1 MANPYLRVA
10 VVAHLVVFS
19 AIGVVDFYSDFA
31 ADVCYQII
39 GITLALFR
47 FVQPDSSWLPELLN
61 FRIATR
67 VLRPYSL
74 WFVVQSRLLTD
85 GLLHPKTLFGLA
97 NTMHDT
103 TLVVVGLFIL
113 FRLARLDLARAVY
126 RESWF
131 VMACMRLVISLQQAD
146 PVATASCVLEIVA
159 TNCLLFVLIT
169 GGRVVPA
176 RVVGVLGA
184 CVGCQKLW
192 YLTN

>member
-1 MANPYLRVA
+1 MRRSVGPNQT
-10 VVAHLVVFS
+10 VVLDRGRSTTVVVHL
-19 AIGVVDFYSDFA
+19 
-31 ADVCYQII
+31 C
-39 GITLALFR
+39 
-47 FVQPDSSWLPELLN
+47 SWLPELLN

-74 WFVVQSRLLTD
+74 WFVVQSRLLSD
-85 GLLHPKTLFGLA
+85 GLFHPKTLFSLA

-103 TLVVVGLFIL
+103 SLVVVGLFIL
-113 FRLARLDLARAVY
+113 FRLARVDVARAVY

-131 VMACMRLVISLQQAD
+131 LMACLRLVISFQLAD
-146 PVATASCVLEIVA
+146 PVAVVSCVLEIVA
-159 TNCLLFVLIT
+159 TNCLLFVLISD
-169 GGRVVPA
+169 GGVVPA